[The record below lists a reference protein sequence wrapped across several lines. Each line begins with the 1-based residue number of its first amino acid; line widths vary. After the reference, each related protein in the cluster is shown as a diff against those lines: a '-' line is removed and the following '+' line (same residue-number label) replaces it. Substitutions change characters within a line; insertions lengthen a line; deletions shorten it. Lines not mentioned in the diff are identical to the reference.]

1 MRGAG
6 KGRYI
11 CWDLDETTG
20 SFRDYRRMGLT
31 RGLKPLLEGLSGLGI
46 KHVITT
52 AAWKEHAEY
61 VLWQAG
67 VRGLYE
73 GIFDI
78 HELCDPKDP
87 DYNKFYSPVAARFG
101 ISNDEAPD
109 RMLVVGNLPR
119 DAPADL
125 DLTFLYNP
133 QGSAYDAT
141 AYMKIITRLMA
152 FSDSWADAHASL
164 QDHNRFSVPVPSFE
178 GGQQYIGDI
187 WVGVGRYHRNV
198 RPGKPSDR
206 IISVH
211 SIPERYR
218 SDVDII
224 RMNEGKKEGENAG
237 FTQPAQSP

>member
-1 MRGAG
+1 MRGARV
-6 KGRYI
+6 GRYI

-31 RGLKPLLEGLSGLGI
+31 RGLKPLLEGLSNLGI
-46 KHVITT
+46 RHVITT

-67 VRGLYE
+67 IRGLYE

-101 ISNDEAPD
+101 IRPEDAPD
-109 RMLVVGNLPR
+109 RMLVVGNMSH

-133 QGSAYDAT
+133 QGSEYDAT
-141 AYMKIITRLMA
+141 VYLKIITRLMA
-152 FSDSWADAHASL
+152 FSDSWASAHDSM
-164 QDHNRFSVPVPSFE
+164 QDQNRYSIPVPGFV
-178 GGQQYIGDI
+178 GGQQYIDDI
-187 WVGVGRYHRNV
+187 WVGVGRFQRNV
-198 RPGKPSDR
+198 RPEKPSDR
-206 IISVH
+206 IICVH
-211 SIPERYR
+211 SVPEGYR

-224 RMNEGKKEGENAG
+224 RINEGKKEGENAG
-237 FTQPAQSP
+237 VTQPAQSP